1 MNDLVSQIGKHQITG
16 QMIEWEMQESGA
28 MTLAMAQRM
37 TCAMTPSYDLGRC
50 KKKWASFQI
59 REKDVNEKSC
69 ILFKKD
75 AKKRKV
81 NQNFFNE
88 IWTNV

>member
-37 TCAMTPSYDLGRC
+37 TCAMTLATT
-50 KKKWASFQI
+50 WA
-59 REKDVNEKSC
+59 
-69 ILFKKD
+69 D
-75 AKKRKV
+75 AKKMRC
-81 NQNFFNE
+81 Q
-88 IWTNV
+88 

>member
-37 TCAMTPSYDLGRC
+37 TCAMTRATT
-50 KKKWASFQI
+50 WA
-59 REKDVNEKSC
+59 
-69 ILFKKD
+69 D
-75 AKKRKV
+75 AKK
-81 NQNFFNE
+81 NE
-88 IWTNV
+88 RLFKLEKKM

>member
-37 TCAMTPSYDLGRC
+37 TCAMTR
-50 KKKWASFQI
+50 A
-59 REKDVNEKSC
+59 KSC

-81 NQNFFNE
+81 NQIFFNE

>member
-50 KKKWASFQI
+50 KKK
-59 REKDVNEKSC
+59 
-69 ILFKKD
+69 
-75 AKKRKV
+75 
-81 NQNFFNE
+81 
-88 IWTNV
+88 

>member
-50 KKKWASFQI
+50 KKNEMPVKKIASFQI
-59 REKDVNEKSC
+59 REKDVNEKK
-69 ILFKKD
+69 LHPF
-75 AKKRKV
+75 
-81 NQNFFNE
+81 
-88 IWTNV
+88 